1 MYLTNIKG
9 DIMEHLVEQSKEDY
23 LEAILMIREDQG
35 YVRSTDIAK
44 KLNVTK
50 PSVTYITKKL
60 KEQNLIE
67 MDKNNM
73 IVLTET
79 GEKIA
84 TEIFTRHKILTDFF
98 VSIGVSKNQAQLDA
112 CQVEHAISKETFNCI
127 KKRMK

>member
-9 DIMEHLVEQSKEDY
+9 DHMEHLVEQSKEDY

-60 KEQNLIE
+60 KDQNLIE

>member
-1 MYLTNIKG
+1 
-9 DIMEHLVEQSKEDY
+9 MEHIIEQSKEDY
-23 LEAILMIREDQG
+23 LEAILMIRDEQG
-35 YVRSTDIAK
+35 YVRSIDIAK

-60 KEQNLIE
+60 KDQNLIE

-84 TEIFTRHKILTDFF
+84 TEVFTRHKILTDFF
-98 VSIGVSKNQAQLDA
+98 VSIGVSKKQAQLDA